1 MSVRDILCQEIEG
14 IRRLRHQ
21 YLLLYLQQYTE
32 NDLKVAIDALEI
44 PKLNI
49 NAELAQRM
57 NKIPTH
63 RRPRMVRDELNAI
76 VNRVSGDILFL
87 ERIQYLFDS
96 ELKQDPI
103 GLIEY
108 ISGNRVVLVQWPG
121 ELRDDKV
128 VYGTPGHPEY
138 YEREG
143 LRSHLVIL

>member
-1 MSVRDILCQEIEG
+1 MSVRDILYQEIEG
-14 IRRLRHQ
+14 VKRQRHQ
-21 YLLLYLQQYTE
+21 YLLLYLQKYTQ
-32 NDLKVAIDALEI
+32 NDLKVSIDALEI
-44 PKLNI
+44 PKLNV
-49 NAELAQRM
+49 NAELAKRM
-57 NKIPTH
+57 SNIPTH
-63 RRPRMVRDELNAI
+63 RRPRAVRDELNAI
-76 VNRVSGDILFL
+76 VNSVNGDILFL

-121 ELRDDKV
+121 ELRGDKI